1 MGCSRG
7 MTAEIHQ
14 LRDSSSTFNVE
25 VEQGLLGA
33 AMVHGVDKF
42 GALRSEHFYDPLHQR
57 IYAAISTLCQQG
69 RAFNAAGLK
78 GYFTTDPG
86 MVEAGGVGYLA
97 KLSASAPAYHLEKYA
112 ALVME
117 LWQRRQVVY
126 ACNECLRMAVDP
138 HADEPLQTL
147 IDHLQHNLTV
157 IQNDGPQ
164 SRPVRAGDAMKR
176 FIEQTRARMEGDDRL
191 PLTGLARLNDKVGG
205 WRMGNQVFLAG
216 RPGMGKTALGLWLAH
231 AAASGNNYTVAFF
244 SLEMT
249 ADECM
254 TRLACEVAGNIPYED
269 VLNGKVNAEQIR
281 KLDAGRAHLEQIDL
295 YIDDQPK
302 RSVVSIMAE
311 CRRMQRDA
319 ERAGS
324 RLGLV
329 VIDHLRKVADSGNY
343 KNNPNKSEG
352 EKAAMLKDMAKQL
365 GTTVLTLVQLNRGV
379 EGREDK
385 RPSLSDLRDSG
396 EIEEEADA
404 VLMMYREAYYKGREK
419 APKEKHAYA
428 EWLMELETIAG
439 VAEVYVAKNR
449 HGQTGPTKIG
459 CDMATN
465 RFWTVDEL

>member
-1 MGCSRG
+1 MS
-7 MTAEIHQ
+7 AEIHQ
-14 LRDSSSTFNVE
+14 LRDSPTTFNLE

-33 AMVHGVDKF
+33 AMVGGIDKL
-42 GALRSEHFYDPLHQR
+42 GSLRPEHFYEPLHQR
-57 IYAAISTLCQQG
+57 IYATMASLAQQG
-69 RAFNAAGLK
+69 RPFNAAGLK
-78 GYFTTDPG
+78 SYFNADPG
-86 MVEAGGVGYLA
+86 MTEAGGVSYLA
-97 KLSASAPAYHLEKYA
+97 KLAAGAPAYQVEKYA

-117 LWQRRQVVY
+117 LWQRRQVVH
-126 ACNECLRMAVDP
+126 ACNECMRQAVDP
-138 HADEPLQTL
+138 NADEPLQSL
-147 IDHLQHNLTV
+147 IDQLQHNLTT

-164 SRPVRAGDAMKR
+164 SRPQLAGIAARR
-176 FIEQTRARMEGDDRL
+176 FLESIRPYVADDEKL
-191 PLTGLARLNDKVGG
+191 PRTGLAGLDDRIGG
-205 WRMGNQVFLAG
+205 WRRGNQIFIAG

-231 AAASGNNYTVAFF
+231 SASLRTTTAFF

-254 TRLACEVAGNIPYED
+254 TRLACEVSGDVPYED
-269 VLNGKVNAEQIR
+269 VLNGRLTQVQVDR
-281 KLDAGRAHLEQIDL
+281 LGAGRQRLDLAQL

-311 CRRMQRDA
+311 CRRIQRDA
-319 ERAGS
+319 ERSGS
-324 RLGLV
+324 SLGLV
-329 VIDHLRKVADSGNY
+329 VIDHLRKVSDSGNF

-365 GTTVLTLVQLNRGV
+365 GTTVLTLVQLNRAV

-385 RPSLSDLRDSG
+385 RPTLSDLRDSG

-419 APKEKHAYA
+419 PPKEKHAYA
-428 EWLMELETIAG
+428 EWQMEYQSVSS

-449 HGQTGPTKIG
+449 HGRTGKTSVG

-465 RFWTVDEL
+465 RFWDVENVL